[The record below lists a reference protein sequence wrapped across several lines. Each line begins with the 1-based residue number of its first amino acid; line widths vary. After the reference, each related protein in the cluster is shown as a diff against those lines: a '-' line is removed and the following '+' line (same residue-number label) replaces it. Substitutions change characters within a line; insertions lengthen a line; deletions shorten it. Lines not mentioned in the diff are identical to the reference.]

1 MNSGL
6 KVKIFKL
13 CILLVAIAA
22 VGFAVLSSIQ
32 VHNLRKLTREYGD
45 RQMQG
50 AKEQSEEY
58 MLYQTEQTMQNIAW
72 AVGEVISH
80 ELWIIQ
86 HDCDSLAS
94 QIENILEHPERYSEQ
109 EVFAPNKEN
118 QGKLALQLLTPKN
131 YIPSDEDMILVR
143 KLATLE
149 PMMKEMIQNSNY
161 GTLDMMIALPNGM
174 SLGMDT
180 MSAEKFD
187 KNGELVDYDPR
198 KRKWWISAEELKYA
212 KMQLPSYSELMNLV
226 VIEYSIPI
234 YIDNELVAVVETSL
248 KYSRL
253 LKIMQDLSYGETG
266 FAVLIDSDGYIIS
279 SPMTEGEL
287 AFDLEYKNNVREGD
301 NAELVEAL
309 DAIGNERFGSFN
321 TTIDD
326 HDYYFAFENE
336 NLGDWTL
343 MMFISKD
350 ELATPTK
357 ELLEVID
364 DITGETMEEYNNSFK
379 RTIIRVIIA
388 VAVFLT
394 IALIAGYTF
403 SNRLVEPIDKMTKN
417 VKSITGDSFDFKMSD
432 IYQTGDEIEVLAK
445 TFEELSERTKKYI
458 SEITDITAEKERI
471 GAELN
476 VAKKI
481 QEDMLPNH
489 FPLYPDR
496 KEFDMYATMTPAKE
510 VGGDFYDMFLID
522 DDHLC
527 TVMGDVSGKGVPAAL
542 FMVISKTMLKN
553 RALIGGKP
561 SEILHDVNNSLC
573 EGNDENMFVTVW
585 LGILTI
591 STGELIQASAGHEY
605 PVIKKRD
612 GDYELVI
619 TDNGLVIGFM
629 KNVEY
634 GDLVF
639 NLNSGDSLFMYTD
652 GLTEATNAEDIRY
665 EVEGMLGALNRHK
678 DDEPDSLLPDVKK
691 EVDAFVKEAPQF
703 DDLTMMILR
712 YNGKPDES

>member
-1 MNSGL
+1 MVDFRRR
-6 KVKIFKL
+6 VKI
-13 CILLVAIAA
+13 CEDA
-22 VGFAVLSSIQ
+22 
-32 VHNLRKLTREYGD
+32 
-45 RQMQG
+45 
-50 AKEQSEEY
+50 
-58 MLYQTEQTMQNIAW
+58 
-72 AVGEVISH
+72 
-80 ELWIIQ
+80 
-86 HDCDSLAS
+86 
-94 QIENILEHPERYSEQ
+94 
-109 EVFAPNKEN
+109 
-118 QGKLALQLLTPKN
+118 TPK
-131 YIPSDEDMILVR
+131 L
-143 KLATLE
+143 
-149 PMMKEMIQNSNY
+149 
-161 GTLDMMIALPNGM
+161 
-174 SLGMDT
+174 
-180 MSAEKFD
+180 
-187 KNGELVDYDPR
+187 
-198 KRKWWISAEELKYA
+198 
-212 KMQLPSYSELMNLV
+212 SELMNLV

-489 FPLYPDR
+489 FPL
-496 KEFDMYATMTPAKE
+496 
-510 VGGDFYDMFLID
+510 
-522 DDHLC
+522 
-527 TVMGDVSGKGVPAAL
+527 
-542 FMVISKTMLKN
+542 
-553 RALIGGKP
+553 
-561 SEILHDVNNSLC
+561 
-573 EGNDENMFVTVW
+573 
-585 LGILTI
+585 
-591 STGELIQASAGHEY
+591 
-605 PVIKKRD
+605 
-612 GDYELVI
+612 
-619 TDNGLVIGFM
+619 
-629 KNVEY
+629 
-634 GDLVF
+634 
-639 NLNSGDSLFMYTD
+639 
-652 GLTEATNAEDIRY
+652 
-665 EVEGMLGALNRHK
+665 
-678 DDEPDSLLPDVKK
+678 
-691 EVDAFVKEAPQF
+691 
-703 DDLTMMILR
+703 
-712 YNGKPDES
+712 